1 MKTLP
6 FMALMPNSD
15 GQMNNFCII
24 ITECIFRS
32 THCEILYKINFSTK
46 SSSAVTFITYLS

>member
-6 FMALMPNSD
+6 FMALMPDSD

-46 SSSAVTFITYLS
+46 SSSAVTFIT